1 MYRPT
6 VGILGHSYLR
16 PYLPGGSHQDQSH
29 FSNIV
34 LNYHCAPG
42 ATFTSI
48 LHSSAYS
55 DLVVSSPD
63 LVIIVL
69 GGNDLVYGSS
79 VGNIYY
85 NLAYLIENIYNSCSP
100 AFGVHILELEKRI
113 GNPDFVD
120 PDSYRALRNSL
131 VRKIKEK
138 NQVSLLPLIKFGINL
153 DTLSSDGVHL
163 DSFGCSLF
171 NTVLKSHISD
181 ILFNGEFAP
190 SEL

>member
-6 VGILGHSYLR
+6 IGILGHSYLR
-16 PYLPGGSHQDQSH
+16 PYLPGGSHQDQNNYT
-29 FSNIV
+29 NIV

-42 ATFTSI
+42 ATFASV
-48 LHSSAYS
+48 LNSGAFS

-63 LVIIVL
+63 LVIVVL
-69 GGNDLVYGSS
+69 GGNDLVYG
-79 VGNIYY
+79 GNTGSIYN
-85 NLAYLIENIYNSCSP
+85 NLLHLIENIYNSCSP
-100 AFGVHILELEKRI
+100 TFGVHILEPEKRL

-163 DSFGCSLF
+163 DNFGCSLF
-171 NTVLKSHISD
+171 ITVLKSHISD
-181 ILFNGEFAP
+181 ILFNGELAP